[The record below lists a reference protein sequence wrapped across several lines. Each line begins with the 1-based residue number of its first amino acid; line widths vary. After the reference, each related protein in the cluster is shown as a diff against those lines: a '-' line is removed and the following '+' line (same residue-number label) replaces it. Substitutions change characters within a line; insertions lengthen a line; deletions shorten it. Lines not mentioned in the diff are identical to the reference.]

1 MRIHLG
7 GVRGSTPAPGAE
19 FVRYG
24 GHTSC
29 VAITPADAPPHE
41 GAPADGPPHEGA
53 PADGPPFDSA
63 GPPRLILDAGTGLR
77 RVTGLLRGA
86 PFTGTILL
94 THLHWDHVH
103 GLPFFAAGDRDDAR
117 VTLLL
122 PEQEGGAAAEEV
134 LARGMSPPHFPI
146 APSGL
151 RGDWS
156 FGTLAPGVFKA
167 EGFTVEAREVPHKGG
182 RTFGYRVS
190 DGHSALA
197 YIPDHCPTA
206 LGPGPDGWGEYHPA
220 ALALAA
226 GVDLLIHDSFLRPE
240 EVAAEASFGH
250 PAADYAVALAQR
262 AGARHVMLAHH
273 KPDRTDDALDELAAR
288 FRADPQVTVAAE
300 GQTINL

>member
-1 MRIHLG
+1 VRIHLC

-29 VAITPADAPPHE
+29 VAIAP
-41 GAPADGPPHEGA
+41 DG
-53 PADGPPFDSA
+53 DV
-63 GPPRLILDAGTGLR
+63 PRLILDAGTGLR
-77 RVTGLLRGA
+77 RVTGLLGGA
-86 PFTGTILL
+86 PFAGTIIL

-103 GLPFFAAGDRDDAR
+103 GLPFFAAGDREDAR
-117 VTLLL
+117 VALLL
-122 PEQEGGAAAEEV
+122 PEQEAQNKEAQSKEGSAGAEEV

-146 APSGL
+146 TPAGL

-156 FGTLAPGVFKA
+156 FGNLAPGVFKA

-190 DGHSALA
+190 DGHSAIA

-226 GVDLLIHDSFLRPE
+226 GVDLLIHDSFLLRD
-240 EVAAEASFGH
+240 EVAAQASFGH
-250 PAADYAVALAQR
+250 PAADYAVALAHH
-262 AGARHVMLAHH
+262 AGARRVLLTHH
-273 KPDRTDDALDELAAR
+273 KPDRTDDALDALTTR
-288 FRADPQVTVAAE
+288 FRADPRVTVAAE
-300 GQTINL
+300 ATRIDL

>member
-41 GAPADGPPHEGA
+41 GAPADGPP
-53 PADGPPFDSA
+53 FDSA

-77 RVTGLLRGA
+77 RVTGLLHGES
-86 PFTGTILL
+86 FTGTILL